1 MIAFEDEKWLELNP
15 VIGSGWMPR
24 GEQRRI
30 LTPGVNQRINAFTN
44 PALALQGETLPH
56 PQKEEE
62 QRVLRSTYN
71 NC

>member
-30 LTPGVNQRINAFTN
+30 LTPGVNQRINAFI
-44 PALALQGETLPH
+44 TLLWPS
-56 PQKEEE
+56 KEKLYHI
-62 QRVLRSTYN
+62 RKRRSREF
-71 NC
+71 